1 MARPVVGNPFDGQI
15 GTVAPTARPVDTYV
29 RAVVKSSPFE
39 ALSSTLSNLEK
50 KAIPALQ
57 REQQRRAEKEFK
69 EGQALYNTNRIAIG
83 EAVKKG
89 LIDEGESPYLRKG
102 YRIAQMNT
110 LGMRYT
116 SELESA
122 LERQKL
128 YTSGDPER
136 IEKFVTQFQEKFI
149 SNNGMSGFAASE
161 LSEHFGVSAAKSNEV
176 FRRAWGEKHVSWQR
190 AQNYAAFERE
200 VAEATIS
207 LFKPEMSDD
216 ERKAAMGSFS
226 TWLEAKG
233 AAASTD
239 GMDNGRVL
247 DTILQGVGIAVQQ
260 TGQTDILEVFK
271 STKFGTGAASTS
283 LKVQAKL
290 LAIEAKA
297 IQIENA
303 NAVAADIE
311 LNTAY
316 ETARATT
323 RSISDDFTTDPSL
336 ENRKRLNDAIDT
348 LMQTPD
354 DDNTRLAAALRTQ
367 LRTADVAS
375 LNGGLNKTADTEI
388 RTETALMGAQT
399 FGEATRILEI
409 AADNGELTPA
419 DVTTKMNKWRTQFD
433 PALDAAVGLNFNTTT
448 SVEGAAVRELSKII
462 RGNEFDYNEQSS
474 QRARTEAHKLKQQIR
489 LGVQLFQE
497 KNQRYP
503 TEYELE
509 EMTYNAQQLILDRLL
524 NRGVLE
530 RPEENG

>member
-15 GTVAPTARPVDTYV
+15 GTVAPTARAVDTYV
-29 RAVVKSSPFE
+29 RGVVKSSPFE
-39 ALSSTLSNLEK
+39 ALSNTLSNLEK
-50 KAIPALQ
+50 KATPALK
-57 REQQRRAEKEFK
+57 REVERRATNEFK
-69 EGQALYNTNRIAIG
+69 EGQALYNSNRIAIG

-110 LGMRYT
+110 MGMRYT

-136 IEKFVTQFQEKFI
+136 IDKFVTQFQEKFI
-149 SNNGMSGFAASE
+149 ANNGMSGFAAAE
-161 LSEHFGVSAAKSNEV
+161 LSEHFGLGAAKSNEV
-176 FRRAWGEKHVSWQR
+176 FRQAWKQKHVSWQR

-207 LFKPEMSDD
+207 LFKPDMSDD

-239 GMDNGRVL
+239 GMNNGKVL

-271 STKFGTGAASTS
+271 STKFGTGAAARS
-283 LKVQAKL
+283 LKVQSKL

-303 NAVAADIE
+303 NAAAAEKE

-323 RSISDDFTTDPSL
+323 RSISDDYLTDPSP
-336 ENRKRLNDAIDT
+336 ENRTRLTDAIDT

-354 DDNTRLAAALRTQ
+354 DDNTRLAAAMRTQ

-375 LNGGLNKTADTEI
+375 LNGGLNKTSDTEI
-388 RTETALMGAQT
+388 RTESALMVAQT
-399 FGEATRILEI
+399 FEEVTRILEI
-409 AADNGELTPA
+409 AANNGELTPA
-419 DVTTKMNKWRTQFD
+419 DVTKKMDKWRSQYD
-433 PALDAAVGLNFNTTT
+433 PALDAAAGLNFNTTS
-448 SVEGAAVRELSKII
+448 SVEGSAVRELSQII
-462 RGNEFDYNEQSS
+462 RGNEFDYNEQKS
-474 QRARTEAHKLKQQIR
+474 QRARVEAHKLRQQIR

-497 KNQRYP
+497 TNNRFP
-503 TEYELE
+503 TDLELE
-509 EMTYNAQQLILDRLL
+509 QMSYNAQQIILDRLL
-524 NRGVLE
+524 EREVLE
-530 RPEENG
+530 RPE